1 MNSIHSRLSSPTVS
15 VAVIA
20 GGGSIGTR
28 GADVDGLGADRL
40 AGAGRG
46 GPVTASTLVLPLA
59 IHAAIS
65 SSYRI
70 CAAGDPH

>member
-1 MNSIHSRLSSPTVS
+1 MNSRESSPTVRS
-15 VAVIA
+15 AA
-20 GGGSIGTR
+20 GAAA
-28 GADVDGLGADRL
+28 GAARRAGAGVVGLADRD

-70 CAAGDPH
+70 CAAGDPC